1 MRRWA
6 TPITI
11 GAFLLMAATGIAMF
25 FDWEP
30 GLVTVVHQWMS
41 WIPLF
46 AITAHIV
53 INVRPFKSHL
63 KSSWGRGSIAIFG
76 LLLGV
81 SFYHWGL
88 ITGPQMKD
96 RIELTLVEAR
106 LSSLAEVIGI
116 DPAELVRRFEAN
128 GFSATAD
135 QSVYDLVR
143 LHGVDENILL
153 AIVFMPERFASAAP

>member
-6 TPITI
+6 TPLTI
-11 GAFLLMAATGIAMF
+11 GAFLLMTVTGIAMF

-41 WIPLF
+41 WIFLL
-46 AITAHIV
+46 AVAAHIFM
-53 INVRPFKSHL
+53 NVRPFKSHL
-63 KSSWGRGSIAIFG
+63 KSHWGRGSLAAFG
-76 LLLGV
+76 LLLAA

-96 RIELTLVEAR
+96 RIELALVDAR
-106 LSSLAEVIGI
+106 LSALADATRVEQ
-116 DPAELVRRFEAN
+116 AELVRRFAAN
-128 GFSATAD
+128 GFVVSAE
-135 QSVYDLVR
+135 QSIHDLVR

-153 AIVFMPERFASAAP
+153 AIVFMPERFALPTP